1 MKKGIKKDKTK
12 KKNQT
17 KEKKL
22 NNSNLSEEF
31 EDNDIFISNIK
42 NNNQINDDKKYSNNI
57 NNEDSDFDL
66 FEKDLKI
73 MDENYKNGDYFEPN
87 YEPNFSIIYPDKKM
101 NSIPLFTPSTRLN
114 DTFQIEE
121 KNECFIFYYTHKKS
135 LYPTIYNQLIGI
147 SGPSNIFVGKEKD
160 FIYADATSLIF
171 TNQKNFINLNIL
183 INEFAYPLM
192 KDNKMD
198 ENQQNYFIE
207 RLINNIHINEYLTY
221 EELFIK
227 LNELNVYL
235 IEHKIKIK
243 IKME

>member
-73 MDENYKNGDYFEPN
+73 MDENYKNRDYFEPN

-101 NSIPLFTPSTRLN
+101 NSIPLFTPRQ
-114 DTFQIEE
+114 D
-121 KNECFIFYYTHKKS
+121 
-135 LYPTIYNQLIGI
+135 
-147 SGPSNIFVGKEKD
+147 
-160 FIYADATSLIF
+160 
-171 TNQKNFINLNIL
+171 
-183 INEFAYPLM
+183 LM
-192 KDNKMD
+192 M
-198 ENQQNYFIE
+198 
-207 RLINNIHINEYLTY
+207 
-221 EELFIK
+221 LFK
-227 LNELNVYL
+227 
-235 IEHKIKIK
+235 
-243 IKME
+243 